1 MLSVCLYL
9 CVSEVQRRRMTQ
21 EMGLIMVPL
30 LFPKGLSY
38 CGKTVKI
45 GPVYPEIFVLRTI
58 VKQIK
63 K

>member
-45 GPVYPEIFVLRTI
+45 GPVYPEIFD
-58 VKQIK
+58 
-63 K
+63 